1 MFSVCRSSAP
11 SPPFPFLDLNSSYRY
26 ADTFWGFG
34 STVLNSRNLPYYI
47 FFLANPPSPLSAD
60 VIYAPKKKV
69 ILSIPLLDKVDNKI
83 IYPLLSRRK
92 ALVQL
97 QVDQGESQE
106 NVFM

>member
-1 MFSVCRSSAP
+1 M
-11 SPPFPFLDLNSSYRY
+11 D
-26 ADTFWGFG
+26 
-34 STVLNSRNLPYYI
+34 
-47 FFLANPPSPLSAD
+47 
-60 VIYAPKKKV
+60 APKKKV